1 MPSPNRRICRML
13 TLEKQVTRRPTIAIL
28 ITLIVSVAVG
38 GCSTV
43 PRIDTGG
50 YSNQPADQ
58 KTNAVARASFPSCS
72 DSPVY
77 AWSKSVT
84 ECDSKLFVGIAISGG
99 GSRAA
104 NFGIGALWELQQLG
118 ILDHA
123 TALSSVSGGSLAAT
137 YVALHGLDSR
147 TKFDAAAEAMR
158 QDFLGAWALRSMNPY
173 RVLRVNTTHDS
184 ATNTLAD
191 TFDSLL
197 FHGRTFSNLGSF
209 GPGRPYLYINA
220 SLQNLVTA
228 RKDLT
233 TRGANAPSGSLQ
245 GFTFTQAAFSEI
257 GSDLENY
264 RLADAVASS
273 GAYPGLFEPMVL
285 RNYLDDSRPGDP
297 PDAYLHLADGGLA
310 DNLGVDAL
318 LRALQETRNSILNP
332 EREPQACLLI
342 LVDAAV
348 QTPLENEGAKE
359 DLRVSPL
366 NSVVSSSLKRG
377 YDILL
382 DRRREDQLDRLGIN
396 VSSDTAV
403 RFNPSVDVPFGNY
416 SYVDLGTSK
425 SRARGPNIRQIGP
438 HGVISHTTCAVW
450 HISFDHLAE
459 VAGLNNRFQ
468 RENYGPWTRLPDP
481 LSDDI
486 AGSTKKMDY
495 FINSVGTNYKLVL
508 DRGNGCS
515 AKDVQHAIFDAASML
530 VRSDDTTLNALSGWL
545 KANHEPP
552 LASSVERGEEPLSK
566 PSSMEAVSVT
576 QGEGGVITGGPTCH
590 TSR

>member
-1 MPSPNRRICRML
+1 M
-13 TLEKQVTRRPTIAIL
+13 TRKSTRPILFAMIA
-28 ITLIVSVAVG
+28 SFAVCA
-38 GCSTV
+38 CSTV
-43 PRIDTGG
+43 PRIDAGG
-50 YSNQPADQ
+50 YSNQPVNE
-58 KTNAVARASFPSCS
+58 KTASVARASFPSCS

-84 ECDSKLFVGIAISGG
+84 ECDSKLFLGIAISGG

-137 YVALHGLDSR
+137 YVALNGLNSR
-147 TKFDAAAEAMR
+147 SKFDAAAEAMR
-158 QDFLGAWALRSMNPY
+158 QNFLGAWLMRSVNPY

-197 FHGRTFSNLGSF
+197 FHGRTFASLGPFS
-209 GPGRPYLYINA
+209 PGRPYFYINA
-220 SLQNLVTA
+220 SLQNTVSA

-245 GFTFTQAAFSEI
+245 GFTFTQSAFNDI

-273 GAYPGLFEPMVL
+273 GAYPGLFEPIVL
-285 RNYLDDSRPGDP
+285 RNYRDDAFPGDP

-318 LRALQETRNSILNP
+318 LRALQEARNSILNP
-332 EREPQACLLI
+332 EQEPQACLLI

-348 QTPLENEGAKE
+348 QPPLENAGAKK

-382 DRRREDQLDRLGIN
+382 DRRREDQLGQLGIN
-396 VSSDTAV
+396 VSSDTSV
-403 RFNPSVDVPFGNY
+403 RFNPSVDIPFGNY
-416 SYVDLGTSK
+416 SYVDYVTSK
-425 SRARGPNIRQIGP
+425 SRTRGPNISQIGP
-438 HGVISHTTCAVW
+438 HGVTSHTTCAVW
-450 HISFDHLAE
+450 HVSFEHLAE
-459 VAGLNNRFQ
+459 VAGFGNRFQ
-468 RENYGPWTRLPDP
+468 RENYGPWTSLPDP

-486 AGSTKKMDY
+486 EGSTKKMDY

-508 DRGNGCS
+508 DRGKGCS
-515 AKDVQHAIFDAASML
+515 ATDVQHAIFDAASML
-530 VRSDDTTLNALSGWL
+530 VRSDDTTLKALAAWL
-545 KANHEPP
+545 KANYEPS
-552 LASSVERGEEPLSK
+552 LASSVERGEAPLRK
-566 PSSMEAVSVT
+566 LSSMEAVSVT
-576 QGEGGVITGGPTCH
+576 QGAGGVITGGLRCH
-590 TSR
+590 ADR

>member
-1 MPSPNRRICRML
+1 MPSPNQVSAGCF
-13 TLEKQVTRRPTIAIL
+13 TLEKQVTRRPTIDIFFVMIASAAIG
-28 ITLIVSVAVG
+28 A
-38 GCSTV
+38 CSTI
-43 PRIDTGG
+43 PRIDAGG

-58 KTNAVARASFPSCS
+58 KTHAVARASFPSCS
-72 DSPVY
+72 DSPMY
-77 AWSKSVT
+77 AWTKSVT
-84 ECDSKLFVGIAISGG
+84 ECDSKLFLGIAISGG

-137 YVALHGLDSR
+137 YVALYGLDSR

-158 QDFLGAWALRSMNPY
+158 QDFFAAWALRSMNPY

-197 FHGRTFSNLGSF
+197 FHGQTFSNLGPFS
-209 GPGRPYLYINA
+209 PGRPYLYINA

-233 TRGANAPSGSLQ
+233 TRGDNAPSGSLQ
-245 GFTFTQAAFSEI
+245 GFTFTQSAFREI
-257 GSDLENY
+257 GSDLEDY

-285 RNYLDDSRPGDP
+285 RNYLDDSLPGDP
-297 PDAYLHLADGGLA
+297 PDTYLHLADGGLA

-332 EREPQACLLI
+332 EQEPQACLLI

-348 QTPLENEGAKE
+348 QTPLENAGAKE

-382 DRRREDQLDRLGIN
+382 DRRREDQLSRLGLN

-425 SRARGPNIRQIGP
+425 SRVRGPNISQFGP
-438 HGVISHTTCAVW
+438 HGVTSHTTCAVW

-459 VAGLNNRFQ
+459 IAGFNNRFQ
-468 RENYGPWTRLPDP
+468 RENYGPWTQLPDP
-481 LSDDI
+481 LNDGI
-486 AGSTKKMDY
+486 EGSTKKIDH
-495 FINSVGTNYKLVL
+495 FINSIGTNYKLVL
-508 DRGNGCS
+508 DRGNRCS
-515 AKDVQHAIFDAASML
+515 AKDVQHAIFDAASIL
-530 VRSDDTTLNALSGWL
+530 VRSDDATLKLLSGWL
-545 KANHEPP
+545 RANHETS
-552 LASSVERGEEPLSK
+552 LALSVERGEEPLSEPK
-566 PSSMEAVSVT
+566 SMRGVSVT
-576 QGEGGVITGGPTCH
+576 QGEGGVILGGPTCH
-590 TSR
+590 ANR